1 MRIVKVKPTRGETG
15 FRDRRLCRGLS
26 RVRGNLPAR
35 FLGEGATV
43 TLLFYPTAV
52 AGRVYITSGQGL
64 QTPARILQTPARIL
78 KTPVQHRKHHN
89 QNRLNLPVQL
99 G

>member
-35 FLGEGATV
+35 FLGEGAKV
-43 TLLFYPTAV
+43 TLLSYPTATARLWSV
-52 AGRVYITSGQGL
+52 DITFGSGL
-64 QTPARILQTPARIL
+64 QIPTRVSIRPTTP
-78 KTPVQHRKHHN
+78 N
-89 QNRLNLPVQL
+89 S
-99 G
+99 

>member
-35 FLGEGATV
+35 FLGEGAKV
-43 TLLFYPTAV
+43 TLLSYPTALG
-52 AGRVYITSGQGL
+52 ATGRSPLLAQNESN
-64 QTPARILQTPARIL
+64 RIANPIAFWVS
-78 KTPVQHRKHHN
+78 K
-89 QNRLNLPVQL
+89 
-99 G
+99 